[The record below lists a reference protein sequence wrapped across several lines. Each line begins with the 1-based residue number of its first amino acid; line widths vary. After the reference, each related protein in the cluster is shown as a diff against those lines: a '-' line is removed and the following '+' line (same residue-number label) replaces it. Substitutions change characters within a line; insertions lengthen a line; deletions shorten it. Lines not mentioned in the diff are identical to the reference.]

1 MLRLPRRASFR
12 GQAGSSLL
20 GSLLEVVLIVG
31 AAFVLALIIQ
41 QFVVKPFYIPSES
54 MEPTLVKGDRV
65 LVNRF
70 EYRFTDPK
78 PGDVVVFHPP
88 IAPDEDYIKRVV
100 AVGGDTVEVK
110 DGALYVNG
118 VAQDEPY
125 LKDPSINGLFPEE
138 TVPEGYLFVMGDNRN
153 RSGDSRVFGPI
164 ELDSIL
170 GGGFLV
176 YWPPGKIGGL

>member
-1 MLRLPRRASFR
+1 MGRS
-12 GQAGSSLL
+12 QAGSSLL

-31 AAFVLALIIQ
+31 AAFVLALVIQ

-70 EYRFTDPK
+70 IYRFREPE
-78 PGDVVVFHPP
+78 PGDVIVFHPP

-100 AVGGDTVEVK
+100 ATAGDTIAVK
-110 DGALYVNG
+110 DGQLFVNG
-118 VAQDEPY
+118 EPQDEPY
-125 LKDPSINGLFPEE
+125 LKEQFIEGVFPEE
-138 TVPEGYLFVMGDNRN
+138 TIPEGYVWAMGDNRN
-153 RSGDSRVFGPI
+153 RSGDSRVFGPVKRQ
-164 ELDSIL
+164 SIL
-170 GGGFLV
+170 GEGFLV